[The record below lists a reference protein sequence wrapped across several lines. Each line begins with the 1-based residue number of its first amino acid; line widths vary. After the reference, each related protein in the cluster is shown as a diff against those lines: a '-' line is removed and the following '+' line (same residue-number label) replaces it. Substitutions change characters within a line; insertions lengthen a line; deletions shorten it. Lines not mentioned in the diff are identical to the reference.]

1 MIRRFEFSS
10 FEDVDNTISSFIEFY
25 NSERLHS
32 AIDYRTPREV
42 YEEWKEN
49 IIEGLA

>member
-1 MIRRFEFSS
+1 MRFEFSS
-10 FEDVDNTISSFIEFY
+10 FEDAKGTIERFVAFY

-42 YEEWKEN
+42 YKGWIESILEER
-49 IIEGLA
+49 A